1 MASSAFE
8 QLDERTHENI
18 TLALAKCSQWG
29 CKSTPESIA
38 LDILSTRARRRARD
52 ANRSEPK

>member
-8 QLDERTHENI
+8 QLDEQTQEDI

-38 LDILSTRARRRARD
+38 LDILSTRARRRARN
-52 ANRSEPK
+52 AHRSEAK